1 MSVVAVRLVVYV
13 VRRGSVESFVVEG
26 GEAEE
31 LLRRLEELE
40 RRGLVKRGRLE
51 PSALRL

>member
-1 MSVVAVRLVVYV
+1 MTRLVVYV
-13 VRRGSVESFVVEG
+13 IRGGVVETFTVEG

-40 RRGLVKRGRLE
+40 ELGLARRGRLE
-51 PSALRL
+51 AGALRL